1 MLNLFGQFGPL
12 VGTRLYPDSDKPYYV
27 KGMAVCSGFMFL
39 VGVLALILRRILAK
53 ENENG
58 GLDKREALGKQEE
71 EGLVDGSGGKTKA
84 RFRNIL

>member
-39 VGVLALILRRILAK
+39 VGVLALLLRKLLAK
-53 ENENG
+53 ENERWG
-58 GLDKREALGKQEE
+58 VDEGEAIGKQEE
-71 EGLVDGSGGKTKA
+71 EGLVDGSGGKIRA